1 MVPNEFREILMKV
14 NIEKSDD
21 SLKAAD
27 ILIKENLLFIALNRI
42 YYACF
47 YTVTALAEKNDFK
60 TAKHSAMLGWFHKKY
75 IYQEKIF
82 STEIYKVYEETFK
95 YRLKGDYDGLYKTTL
110 EETTD
115 LLEKAKVFIKTVREY
130 LDSID

>member
-60 TAKHSAMLGWFHKKY
+60 TAKHSTMLGWFNKKFVH
-75 IYQEKIF
+75 QENVF
-82 STEIYKVYEETFK
+82 DAELFEVYKKTFD
-95 YRLKGDYDGLYKTTL
+95 YRTKGDYDTLY
-110 EETTD
+110 
-115 LLEKAKVFIKTVREY
+115 VRH
-130 LDSID
+130 

>member
-1 MVPNEFREILMKV
+1 MVPNEFREILMRI

-47 YTVTALAEKNDFK
+47 YTVTALAEKHDFK
-60 TAKHSAMLGWFHKKY
+60 TSKHSSMLGWFNKKFVY
-75 IYQEKIF
+75 DEKVFDKELYQ
-82 STEIYKVYEETFK
+82 VYESTFK
-95 YRLKGDYDGLYKTTL
+95 FRMKGDYDTL
-110 EETTD
+110 FVATFEETTKLHKD
-115 LLEKAKVFIKTVREY
+115 AKMFIKTVREY